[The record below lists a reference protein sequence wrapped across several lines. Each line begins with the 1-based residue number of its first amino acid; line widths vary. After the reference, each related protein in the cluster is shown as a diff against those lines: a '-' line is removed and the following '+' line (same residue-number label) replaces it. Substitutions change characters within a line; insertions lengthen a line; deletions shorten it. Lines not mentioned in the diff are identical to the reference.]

1 MKASELMLSDYL
13 SYEGQRIKVA
23 SITKKKVGYHV
34 KDNENRMYYARLC
47 DCKPILITTDKLE
60 KNGFLANKHVYPYSY
75 YEYINEKDKLKIGV
89 AFPQGNGTSYK
100 EPWVYIDS
108 KNVFIEHLPCMFVHQ
123 LQHALNIRGIEK
135 EIIL

>member
-47 DCKPILITTDKLE
+47 DCKPIPITTEILE
-60 KNGFLANKHVYPYSY
+60 KNGWESMKNGSGDFILTNPMVGNDATITKT
-75 YEYINEKDKLKIGV
+75 INGYAMLHGV
-89 AFPQGNGTSYK
+89 FNGLS
-100 EPWVYIDS
+100 
-108 KNVFIEHLPCMFVHQ
+108 VHYVHE
-123 LQHALNIRGIEK
+123 LQHVLRLCKIKK
-135 EIIL
+135 EIILYTILLKEVSK